1 MTATMAKKAGTAG
14 GGLWAAAAVGALLLG
29 TCSVSAFLGPL
40 PIPLIVRTGRKPT
53 RLKHVGAAAART
65 TLFSRTTRTIH
76 VDDETMDAP
85 SMATKESSPPS
96 QLVATDNS
104 TTSSYGQAV
113 DGYTL
118 VLFLCFFVTV
128 LSALDRVAM
137 SVALV
142 PMTEEFALTDTIKG
156 QISSVFSVGY
166 GLCILPCGLMVA
178 AASPRLIMAA
188 GVALWSLATIGTPI
202 AAGLILVSEGT
213 AATASAL
220 VENVAP
226 LLVVRAVMGGAE
238 SVVLPAIQRILANWV
253 PPDKK
258 SLAVASVLSGFQL
271 GTVCAYLVS
280 PLVIDHLGGW
290 RAMFNLY
297 GVVGILWLVP
307 WLLFARDLPPMKV
320 LEIEHAS
327 EDEEEIVLMNT
338 LQDDDLSLVPE
349 HVFTQDIV
357 DNVRNGGEAYNIS
370 TRKEMI
376 VEPELPSP
384 SAFEEAVA
392 VFKDAPWKELAT
404 SKAVWAMVSLF
415 A

>member
-1 MTATMAKKAGTAG
+1 MAKKAGTAG
-14 GGLWAAAAVGALLLG
+14 GGFWAAAAVGALLLG

-40 PIPLIVRTGRKPT
+40 PIPLVVRTGRKPT

-65 TLFSRTTRTIH
+65 TLFSRTTRTI
-76 VDDETMDAP
+76 DDETMDAP
-85 SMATKESSPPS
+85 SVTTKEY
-96 QLVATDNS
+96 V
-104 TTSSYGQAV
+104 V
-113 DGYTL
+113 DGYSL
-118 VLFLCFFVTV
+118 VLFLCFFVTA

-142 PMTEEFALTDTIKG
+142 SMTEEFALTDTIKG

-166 GLCILPCGLMVA
+166 GLCILPCGLLVA
-178 AASPRLIMAA
+178 AASPRLVMAA
-188 GVALWSLATIGTPI
+188 GVALWSLATIGTPL

-238 SVVLPAIQRILANWV
+238 SVVLPAVQRILANWV

-258 SLAVASVLSGFQL
+258 SFAVASVLSGFQL

-297 GVVGILWLVP
+297 GVAGILWLVP
-307 WLLFARDLPPMKV
+307 WLLFARDLPSMKV

-349 HVFTQDIV
+349 HALAQNIV
-357 DNVRNGGEAYNIS
+357 NNVRTGGESYNRS
-370 TRKEMI
+370 TKKEMI
-376 VEPELPSP
+376 VEPELSSP
-384 SAFEEAVA
+384 SAIEEAVA

-415 A
+415 AIKTSPMTKPQISHY

>member
-1 MTATMAKKAGTAG
+1 MDAPIIVATKE
-14 GGLWAAAAVGALLLG
+14 LSPPSQLAA
-29 TCSVSAFLGPL
+29 TDNS
-40 PIPLIVRTGRKPT
+40 
-53 RLKHVGAAAART
+53 T
-65 TLFSRTTRTIH
+65 TSSI
-76 VDDETMDAP
+76 DDETMDAP
-85 SMATKESSPPS
+85 SVATKELSPPS
-96 QLVATDNS
+96 QLAATDNS
-104 TTSSYGQAV
+104 TCTTSSYGYAV
-113 DGYTL
+113 DGYNL

-178 AASPRLIMAA
+178 AASPRLVMAA
-188 GVALWSLATIGTPI
+188 GVALWSLATIGTPL

-297 GVVGILWLVP
+297 GVVGVLWLVP
-307 WLLFARDLPPMKV
+307 WLLFARDLPSTMKV
-320 LEIEHAS
+320 LEIEHNS

-349 HVFTQDIV
+349 HVLTQNIV
-357 DNVRNGGEAYNIS
+357 DNVRNGGEAYNRS
-370 TRKEMI
+370 TMI
-376 VEPELPSP
+376 VEPELPSQT
-384 SAFEEAVA
+384 AFEEAVA

-415 A
+415 AQSKHHQLTKPQISHY